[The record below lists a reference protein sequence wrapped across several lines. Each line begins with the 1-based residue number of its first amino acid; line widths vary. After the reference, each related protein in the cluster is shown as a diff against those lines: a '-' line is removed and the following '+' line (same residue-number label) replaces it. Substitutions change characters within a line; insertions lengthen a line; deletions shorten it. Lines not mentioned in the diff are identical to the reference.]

1 MLRLRKTAANDKQQ
15 IRFFP
20 LVVYEPNVHL
30 VVSECITIFYHLL
43 KYSHDYTNVFLKPI
57 LAGMME
63 KWKTYFTDCSF
74 IYGIALILDPCFMM
88 ENLTKLI
95 GFY

>member
-1 MLRLRKTAANDKQQ
+1 MLRLRKTTANDKQQ

-20 LVVYEPNVHL
+20 LVVYEPNVLL
-30 VVSECITIFYHLL
+30 VVSECVTIFYHLL
-43 KYSHDYTNVFLKPI
+43 KHSHDYTNVFLKSI
-57 LAGMME
+57 LASMME
-63 KWKTYFTDCSF
+63 KWKTCFTDFSF
-74 IYGIALILDPCFMM
+74 IYGIAIILDPCFKT